1 MKKHS
6 LRAVLFLMAIGILFQ
21 SVLRAQ
27 STQAPEQRVTAFYTW
42 FVKNDTDQTFPLN
55 LADIYRYVAKNTV
68 DRLKSEYAY
77 GGAPQGVD
85 YFLKVQDYDRSDWLA
100 HIAARPAIM
109 LGDVAVV
116 AVTFG
121 AKRDSSVLVFLRRQ
135 DGVWKII
142 KVDDTQAY

>member
-1 MKKHS
+1 MKKYS
-6 LRAVLFLMAIGILFQ
+6 LRTAPLLMLIGILFQ
-21 SVLRAQ
+21 GVSHAQ
-27 STQAPEQRVTAFYTW
+27 TSQTPEQRVTAFYSW
-42 FVKNDTDQTFPLN
+42 FVKNDTDQTYPLN
-55 LADIYRYVAKNTV
+55 LGDIYHYVAKDTV
-68 DRLKSEYAY
+68 DRLKSEYAH
-77 GGAPQGVD
+77 GGAPHGVD
-85 YFLKVQDYDRSDWLA
+85 YFLKVQDYDRGDWLA

-121 AKRDSSVLVFLRRQ
+121 SRLESSVLVFLRKQ